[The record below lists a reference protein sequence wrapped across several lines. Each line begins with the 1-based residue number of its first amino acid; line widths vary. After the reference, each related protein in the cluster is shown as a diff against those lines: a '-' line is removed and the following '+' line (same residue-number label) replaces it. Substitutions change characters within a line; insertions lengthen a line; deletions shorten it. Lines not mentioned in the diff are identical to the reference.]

1 MGRRKA
7 KVAMGERKAEARLP
21 GDYPRVS
28 GPHMDLVRTYSSP
41 ALLGPRVCDELVA
54 LVEHM
59 YTEEEAEVARHL
71 RPWRPRTAAYLA
83 RASGKPLAEVRK
95 ILHRLAHEKY
105 VLFSFGKGEKER
117 FGLLPILPGTFEH
130 VLVRKSPEEVTDWHR
145 RFAELFEALFRTGF
159 TTAYSRRPV
168 HAVRYL
174 PVQEAVEAVPMALPS
189 DRLEVIMADYR
200 DFAVGVC
207 QCRLTKRTLG
217 QDCGRPLETC
227 MVMGDFA
234 PVLVREGRMRRVD
247 REEALAIKREAE
259 KAGLVTW
266 MMNDRSSKYFKCS
279 CSCCGCCCD
288 ALRQI
293 SEFNAPGFIAPP
305 HFLPHLDL
313 ALCDYC
319 GKCAKVCTM
328 GAMVVVREGEKKSHL
343 HRKERC
349 IGCGLCVVA
358 CPRGALSLREV
369 PGYRPPPANF
379 LAYVARYGGNY
390 IINGLSEW
398 VSRRR

>member
-1 MGRRKA
+1 MTTKNFL
-7 KVAMGERKAEARLP
+7 KVKSLAVG
-21 GDYPRVS
+21 GYPSVS
-28 GPHMDLVRTYSSP
+28 RAHMDLVRTYSSP
-41 ALLGPRVCDELVA
+41 ALLGPPVCDQLVA

-71 RPWRPRTAAYLA
+71 KPWRPRTASSLA
-83 RASGKPLAEVRK
+83 RASGRPLQEVQG

-105 VLFSFGKGEKER
+105 VLFSFGTGDKER
-117 FGLLPILPGTFEH
+117 FGLLPIVPGTFEH
-130 VLVRKSPEEVTDWHR
+130 VLVRKSPDEVTDWHR

-159 TTAYSRRPV
+159 ISAYNRRPV

-174 PVQEAVEAVPMALPS
+174 PVRESLEAVPMALPS
-189 DRLEVIMADYR
+189 DRLESVMEDYR
-200 DFAVGVC
+200 HFAVGVC
-207 QCRLTKRTLG
+207 QCRLTKNLLG
-217 QDCGRPLETC
+217 EGCGRPLETC

-234 PVLVREGRMRRVD
+234 PTLVREGRMRRVD

-259 KAGLVTW
+259 KSGLVTW
-266 MMNDRSSKYFKCS
+266 MMNDRSARFFRCS

-305 HFLPHLDL
+305 HYLPHLDIT
-313 ALCDYC
+313 LCDFC
-319 GKCAKVCTM
+319 GKCAKACTM
-328 GAMVVVREGEKKSHL
+328 GAMVVEREGEKKSHL

-369 PGYRPPPANF
+369 PDYQPPPADF
-379 LAYVARYGGNY
+379 LAYLAKYGVNY
-390 IINGLSEW
+390 LINGFNEW
-398 VSRRR
+398 LSRRRSR

>member
-1 MGRRKA
+1 MANENSSKA
-7 KVAMGERKAEARLP
+7 RGLAVG
-21 GDYPRVS
+21 GYPSVS
-28 GPHMDLVRTYSSP
+28 RAHMDLVRTYSSP
-41 ALLGPRVCDELVA
+41 ALLGPPVCEELVA

-71 RPWRPRTAAYLA
+71 KPWRPRTASSLA
-83 RASGKPLAEVRK
+83 RASGRPLQEVRE

-105 VLFSFGKGEKER
+105 VLFSLGTGDKER
-117 FGLLPILPGTFEH
+117 FGLLPIVPGTFEH
-130 VLVRKSPEEVTDWHR
+130 VLVRKSPDEVTDWHR

-159 TTAYSRRPV
+159 TTLYTRRPV
-168 HAVRYL
+168 NAVRYL
-174 PVQEAVEAVPMALPS
+174 PVQEAVEAIPMALPS
-189 DRLEVIMADYR
+189 DRLESVMEDFR

-207 QCRLTKRTLG
+207 QCRLTKHLLG
-217 QDCGRPLETC
+217 EDCGRPLETC
-227 MVMGDFA
+227 LVMGDFVS
-234 PVLVREGRMRRVD
+234 PLVSEGRVRRVD

-266 MMNDRSSKYFKCS
+266 MMNDGSARFFRFS

-305 HFLPHLDL
+305 HYLPRLDIT
-313 ALCDYC
+313 LCDFC

-328 GAMVVVREGEKKSHL
+328 GAMVVEREGEKKNHL

-369 PGYRPPPANF
+369 PDYQPPPASLLAWVTRFGRNF
-379 LAYVARYGGNY
+379 LA
-390 IINGLSEW
+390 NGFNVWL
-398 VSRRR
+398 SRRRSR

>member
-1 MGRRKA
+1 MIYKTF
-7 KVAMGERKAEARLP
+7 GEHPFISRA
-21 GDYPRVS
+21 
-28 GPHMDLVRTYSSP
+28 HMDLVKTYSSP
-41 ALLGPRVCDELVA
+41 ALLGPPVCEELVV

-59 YTEEEAEVARHL
+59 FTDEEAEVARHL
-71 RPWRPRTAAYLA
+71 KPWRLKTAASLA
-83 RASGKPLAEVRK
+83 RASGRPLPEVREV
-95 ILHRLAHEKY
+95 LRRLAHEKY
-105 VLFSFGKGEKER
+105 VLISFGKGEKER

-159 TTAYSRRPV
+159 TTHYARKPV

-174 PVQEAVEAVPMALPS
+174 PVHEAVKAVPMALPS
-189 DRLEVIMADYR
+189 DRLEVIMERFD

-207 QCRLTKRTLG
+207 QCRLTKKLLG
-217 QDCGRPLETC
+217 EDCGRPLETC

-234 PVLVREGRMRRVD
+234 PALVKEGRMRRVT
-247 REEALAIKREAE
+247 RQEALEIKKEAE

-266 MMNDRSSKYFKCS
+266 MMNDESDRHFRCS

-305 HFLPHLDL
+305 HFLPHLDPSR
-313 ALCDYC
+313 CDYC
-319 GKCAKVCTM
+319 GKCAKACTM
-328 GAMVVVREGEKKSHL
+328 EAMAVSRDDEGKDHQHK
-343 HRKERC
+343 KERC

-358 CPRGALSLREV
+358 CPRGALSLREATD
-369 PGYRPPPANF
+369 YQPPPPNFSSYLLKYGKNF
-379 LAYVARYGGNY
+379 L
-390 IINGLSEW
+390 INGISVW
-398 VSRRR
+398 FSRLRS